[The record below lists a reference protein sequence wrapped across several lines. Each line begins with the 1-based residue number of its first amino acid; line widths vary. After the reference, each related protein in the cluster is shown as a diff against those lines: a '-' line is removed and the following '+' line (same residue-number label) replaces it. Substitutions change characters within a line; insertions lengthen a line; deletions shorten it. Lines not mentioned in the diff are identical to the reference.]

1 MRIFIIF
8 LLLALATACSN
19 PRNTKL
25 PQDLAAMDSIKPSV
39 EKLKPEE
46 RELLTGYIMRH
57 TMGAAIGAAFGQK
70 PDLIPEGITIGKAI
84 DEQKAFLEKER
95 AREAEEKTKKDRAIA
110 AQKAF
115 TDQVAQALA
124 IRLIGI
130 KVTNEDQFGIGK
142 RVNFLFEIENKGSK
156 AITGIKGEAIF
167 KDRFGDQLS
176 EGNLKFEETIEA
188 GKTIKTN
195 LGRSLNPFMPGDKKL
210 ANADAASITFQ
221 FTPFIVIF
229 QDGSKAEA
237 PIEI

>member
-1 MRIFIIF
+1 MRTIIA
-8 LLLALATACSN
+8 LLFLALATACSN

-25 PQDLAAMDSIKPSV
+25 PQDLATMDTIKPSV

-70 PDLIPEGITIGKAI
+70 SEPIPEGITIGKAI
-84 DEQKAFLEKER
+84 DEQRAFLEKER
-95 AREAEEKTKKDRAIA
+95 AREAEEKAKKDRAIA

-115 TDQVAQALA
+115 ADQVAQALA

-142 RVNFLFEIENKGSK
+142 RVNFLFEVENKGAK

-167 KDRFGDQLS
+167 KDRFGDQLAD
-176 EGNLKFEETIEA
+176 GNLKFEETIEP
-188 GKTIKTN
+188 GKTIKTT
-195 LGRSLNPFMPGDKKL
+195 LGRSLNPFMAGDKKL
-210 ANADAASITFQ
+210 VNSDASSITLQ
-221 FTPFIVIF
+221 FTPSMVIF
-229 QDGSKAEA
+229 QDGSKVEA
-237 PIEI
+237 PAEI